1 MNMKDLQTLNKIK
14 NVLPDFLSKPGT
26 SWWVEIIT
34 AKPNCIYYFG
44 PFQNSK
50 EAETAYPGYVEDLES
65 EAAQGIEVNIKRC
78 KPDVL
83 TVEDEQAKLS

>member
-1 MNMKDLQTLNKIK
+1 MNMKALQTLNKIK

-44 PFQNSK
+44 PFRTQKKRRLLTPAMLKILKAKQPRGLKSTLN
-50 EAETAYPGYVEDLES
+50 A
-65 EAAQGIEVNIKRC
+65 VNQ
-78 KPDVL
+78 
-83 TVEDEQAKLS
+83 TY

>member
-1 MNMKDLQTLNKIK
+1 MNMRALETLDK
-14 NVLPDFLSKPGT
+14 NEDGLPDFLSKLGT

-34 AKPNCIYYFG
+34 AKPHCIYYFG

-65 EAAQGIEVNIKRC
+65 EAAQEIEVNIKRC

-83 TVEDEQAKLS
+83 TVFDSEAQLS